1 MNKSI
6 LIVIWLLLGFF
17 VNAQPLP
24 AEGTLNAEEISRM
37 NSYANL
43 NGNSGVAEYQIS
55 ETSIRVKFIT
65 SPDSYVYTCRKPG
78 KIHVD
83 EMKRLAKSGRG
94 LATYINQKVRKNY
107 DHKE

>member
-1 MNKSI
+1 M
-6 LIVIWLLLGFF
+6 IWLMLAFF
-17 VNAQPLP
+17 TNAQSLP

-37 NSYANL
+37 DSYANL
-43 NGNSGVAEYQIS
+43 NGNSGVAEYQIA
-55 ETSIRVKFIT
+55 ETSIKVKFIT
-65 SPDSYVYTCRKPG
+65 SSDIYVYTYHKPG

>member
-1 MNKSI
+1 M
-6 LIVIWLLLGFF
+6 IWLLLAFF
-17 VNAQPLP
+17 ANAQSLP

-37 NSYANL
+37 DSYANL
-43 NGNSGVAEYQIS
+43 NGNSGVEKYQIT

-65 SPDSYVYTCRKPG
+65 SSDIYVYTYQKPG

-107 DHKE
+107 EHKE

>member
-17 VNAQPLP
+17 GNAQLLP
-24 AEGTLNAEEISRM
+24 AEEALNPEEISKM
-37 NSYANL
+37 HGYANL
-43 NGNSGVAEYQIS
+43 NGNSGVAEYQIAD
-55 ETSIRVKFIT
+55 TSIRIKFIT
-65 SPDSYVYTCRKPG
+65 SPDLYVYTYRKPG

-94 LATYINQKVRKNY
+94 LPRT
-107 DHKE
+107 